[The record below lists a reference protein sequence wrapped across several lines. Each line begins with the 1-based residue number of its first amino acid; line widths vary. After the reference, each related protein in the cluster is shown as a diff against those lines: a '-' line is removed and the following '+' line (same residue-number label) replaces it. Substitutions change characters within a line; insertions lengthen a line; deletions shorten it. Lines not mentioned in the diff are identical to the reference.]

1 MKEQFFKL
9 KKNEFL
15 FILGNLVYAIIVFHP
30 FWSDKII
37 WGMSMTGWL
46 LALFMII
53 SPLLALLIFYQS
65 NRLKK

>member
-30 FWSDKII
+30 FWSDKIM

>member
-9 KKNEFL
+9 TKNEFFFL
-15 FILGNLVYAIIVFHP
+15 VGNLVYAIIVFHP
-30 FWSDKII
+30 FWSDKIM

-65 NRLKK
+65 NRLNK

>member
-9 KKNEFL
+9 TKNEFFFL
-15 FILGNLVYAIIVFHP
+15 VGNLVYAIIVFHP
-30 FWSDKII
+30 FWSDKIM

-53 SPLLALLIFYQS
+53 SPC
-65 NRLKK
+65 